1 MGEVKGDIGDKTTEN
16 DRSFACAMTVMT
28 AQQKKDVFCQNRAK
42 IDGFTT

>member
-28 AQQKKDVFCQNRAK
+28 AQQKKMSFAK
-42 IDGFTT
+42 IGLK